1 MSLTMNDQFV
11 KTTLRLNP
19 AKLKEV
25 RAILHAGNDSEAVR
39 MLIAR
44 AIQNEG
50 VWRSIHKL
58 KRCYPQPN
66 HPDMEQ
72 QLKHDPLVKKTLL
85 LPKEGLEKAR
95 SIVGAKS
102 NSSTIRVLMERVIIF
117 DEVLKIVRSIQERGT
132 FGKDWDE
139 LSEEQIG
146 NPDEW
151 LRADLEEN
159 PFDDTS
165 NF

>member
-1 MSLTMNDQFV
+1 MSPLMNDPFV

-25 RAILHAGNDSEAVR
+25 RAILHAGSDSEAVR
-39 MLIAR
+39 MLIAQ
-44 AIQNEG
+44 AIETEG
-50 VWRSIHKL
+50 VWKSVQKL
-58 KRCYPQPN
+58 KRLCPQAN
-66 HPDMEQ
+66 NPDLEQ
-72 QLKHDPLVKKTLL
+72 ELKNELLVKKTLL
-85 LPKEGLEKAR
+85 LPIERLEKVRDIAD
-95 SIVGAKS
+95 AKS
-102 NSSTIRVLMERVIIF
+102 NSSATRVLMETAIAYEEF
-117 DEVLKIVRSIQERGT
+117 GKIARSIQEQGA

-151 LRADLEEN
+151 LPDLEEN

>member
-1 MSLTMNDQFV
+1 MNDQFV

-25 RAILHAGNDSEAVR
+25 RTILHARSDSEAVR
-39 MLIAR
+39 MLIAQ
-44 AIQNEG
+44 AIETEG
-50 VWRSIHKL
+50 VWKSVQKL
-58 KRCYPQPN
+58 KRLCPQAN
-66 HPDMEQ
+66 NPDLEQ
-72 QLKHDPLVKKTLL
+72 ELKNEPLVKKTLL
-85 LPKEGLEKAR
+85 LPIEQLEKVRDIAD
-95 SIVGAKS
+95 AKS
-102 NSSTIRVLMERVIIF
+102 NSSAIRVLMETAIAYEEF
-117 DEVLKIVRSIQERGT
+117 GKIVRSIQERGT

-151 LRADLEEN
+151 LLDLEEDS
-159 PFDDTS
+159 FDDTS

>member
-1 MSLTMNDQFV
+1 MSSPMNDQFV

-25 RAILHAGNDSEAVR
+25 RAILHAVSDSEAVR

-50 VWRSIHKL
+50 VWRTIHKL
-58 KRCYPQPN
+58 KRRSPQPN
-66 HPDMEQ
+66 RPDMEQ
-72 QLKHDPLVKKTLL
+72 ELKHDPVVKKTLL
-85 LPKEGLEKAR
+85 LPKEELEKAR
-95 SIVGAKS
+95 GIVGAKS
-102 NSSTIRVLMERVIIF
+102 NSSTIRVLMERVIVF
-117 DEVLKIVRSIQERGT
+117 EEVGKIVRSIQERGT
-132 FGKDWDE
+132 FGRDWDE

-151 LRADLEEN
+151 LPDFEEN